1 MTLRNKRPLLR
12 DPLIHLN
19 LNRHF
24 AVGDAQN
31 NCPIKIWCS
40 RVASSRIRHKLSINL
55 PPINTPSAAPIL
67 PPIHHDRSGA
77 VVRNVERR
85 AIVARDEKQRDGG
98 WIQLHG
104 KIQLHLK
111 FSQFSVQLFDFDF
124 FSTEKK

>member
-24 AVGDAQN
+24 AVGDAQDDR
-31 NCPIKIWCS
+31 PIKIWCS

-77 VVRNVERR
+77 VVRHVERR
-85 AIVARDEKQRDGG
+85 AIVARDEKQRYGG
-98 WIQLHG
+98 WI
-104 KIQLHLK
+104 
-111 FSQFSVQLFDFDF
+111 
-124 FSTEKK
+124 